1 MPAAIA
7 IPLAIGAGTAAA
19 GVVGAKLQSG
29 AATDAADINAQ
40 AANHAADVQAQSA
53 ANTLAFNQQQ
63 AQQAFNNAQAAQQG
77 NYNQWAAKEGRL
89 STLGQMVGSK
99 PFDIPAY
106 VPLQQA
112 PPIATSTGTS
122 NASPSSGGTQNP
134 NVTTMGA
141 ALNPTATNSQTSAST
156 AAPAGMI
163 TLRNQYGQMKQVPQG
178 QASVWQGLGYQ
189 VVG

>member
-1 MPAAIA
+1 MPIGVGAGAAIA
-7 IPLAIGAGTAAA
+7 GLAGAGAAVT
-19 GVVGAKLQSG
+19 GGILSSK
-29 AATDAADINAQ
+29 ATSNAADLQTQ

-89 STLGQMVGSK
+89 STLGQQIGMQ
-99 PFDIPAY
+99 PFQIPAY

-112 PPIATSTGTS
+112 PTMVAPTGTQ
-122 NASPSSGGTQNP
+122 NASATPVDTQNP

-141 ALNPTATNSQTSAST
+141 AMNPTTPAASPP
-156 AAPAGMI
+156 APAAGTV

>member
-1 MPAAIA
+1 MPIG
-7 IPLAIGAGTAAA
+7 IGAGTAIAGIVGGGAA
-19 GVVGAKLQSG
+19 ITSGILQSK
-29 AATDAADINAQ
+29 ATGNAADLQTQ

-53 ANTLAFNQQQ
+53 ANTLAFQQQQ

-99 PFDIPAY
+99 PFAIPAY

-112 PPIATSTGTS
+112 PPIAAPTGTQ
-122 NASPSSGGTQNP
+122 NASTTPSDTQNP

-141 ALNPTATNSQTSAST
+141 AVTSTPGPAST
-156 AAPAGMI
+156 AAPAGMV

-189 VVG
+189 VIG